1 LYFDRALH
9 GIQSAFEVDKECISD
24 RLDFR
29 AIVLW
34 KNGTQQPVMFLKDLE
49 RKRFVLL
56 RQSAVAHHI
65 REHDGGQVAMGF
77 GCVGHGCLQ
86 LLIDRVGQNRCLR
99 RLKKGTHTLFLQC
112 GMK

>member
-1 LYFDRALH
+1 MH

-77 GCVGHGCLQ
+77 GCVGHGRSGLF
-86 LLIDRVGQNRCLR
+86 VGSR
-99 RLKKGTHTLFLQC
+99 G
-112 GMK
+112 